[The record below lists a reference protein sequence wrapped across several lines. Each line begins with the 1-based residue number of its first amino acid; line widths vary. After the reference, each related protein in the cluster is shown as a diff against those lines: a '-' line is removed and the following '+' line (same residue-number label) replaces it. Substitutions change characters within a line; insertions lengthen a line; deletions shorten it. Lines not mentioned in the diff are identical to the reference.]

1 MIQSLGLVR
10 SPEMFSPEACARAG
24 SSTPQDPEKTWTP
37 DDLPVE
43 EVVIT
48 PRMRIVYQTD
58 PRGVA
63 ADRFRHIRMRLRE
76 LWNTGKLKKLLI
88 ASPLPQDGKSTV
100 ALNLATV
107 LTERGKKSVLLIDAD
122 LYHPVL
128 IDVLGLKPGPGLAEC
143 LENGLSPLSALRRI
157 APLGW
162 CLLPA
167 GKPTVNPSELLH
179 NGGLAEILHKLSSYF
194 DWILVDSPPMTPLT
208 DALALA
214 QQTDASLVV
223 VRAGRT
229 PLESVKAVVAAL
241 PAKHVAGVI
250 LNGVAGLERL
260 YSKYYGC
267 YRYE

>member
-10 SPEMFSPEACARAG
+10 SPENATPEARRHDG
-24 SSTPQDPEKTWTP
+24 SLTLQETEKAWTP
-37 DDLPVE
+37 DHLPVE
-43 EVVIT
+43 EVAIH
-48 PRMRIVYQTD
+48 PRTRIVYHTD

-63 ADRFRHIRMRLRE
+63 ADRFRYMRMRLRD

-100 ALNLATV
+100 ALNLATA

-128 IDVLGLKPGPGLAEC
+128 DQLLGLKPGPGLAEC
-143 LENGLSPLSALRRI
+143 LENGLSPFSALRRI

-167 GKPTVNPSELLH
+167 GKPTANPSELLH
-179 NGGLAEILHKLSSYF
+179 NGGLAEMLQKLSPYF

-214 QQTDASLVV
+214 QQTDASLMV

-229 PLESVKAVVAAL
+229 SPEAVKAAVAAL
-241 PAKHVAGVI
+241 PAKHVIGVV
-250 LNGVAGLERL
+250 LNGVQGLERL
-260 YSKYYGC
+260 YSKYYGG
-267 YRYE
+267 YRYT